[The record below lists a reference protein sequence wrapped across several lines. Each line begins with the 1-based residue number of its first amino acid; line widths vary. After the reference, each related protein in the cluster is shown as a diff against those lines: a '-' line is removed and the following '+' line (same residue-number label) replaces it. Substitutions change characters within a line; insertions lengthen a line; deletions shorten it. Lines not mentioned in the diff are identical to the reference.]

1 MYSRLLIIFGESN
14 QLSRTLQFTSQNSLN
29 PISSTQNKSY
39 QQRLSVVKRGI
50 FQTKQQAKRLRR
62 EKRPSR
68 KGADPRSLFLV
79 VAPVRTP
86 QYIILQKP
94 QMTLMMQRGIAQ

>member
-50 FQTKQQAKRLRR
+50 FQMRLQAKRRR